1 MGDYEKTICEL
12 YDNCPSRYQIKAVAK
27 MYNIDPEEVERILKD
42 NGRELPKPGRKAKLT
57 TKKSD
62 PKEDPFENEKA
73 SVDAALEES
82 ENKNMQKNIP
92 EAVKNC
98 VSKRVD
104 DIDQL
109 IADYESKIAELEDY
123 INKLSQEYKVLADF
137 IKD

>member
-62 PKEDPFENEKA
+62 PKEDLFENEKA
-73 SVDAALEES
+73 SVDAALEEQA
-82 ENKNMQKNIP
+82 NNIFQKNIP

-104 DIDQL
+104 DIDQM
-109 IADYESKIAELEDY
+109 IADYEQKIAELEDY

-137 IKD
+137 IKE

>member
-12 YDNCPSRYQIKAVAK
+12 YDNCPSRYQIKSVAK
-27 MYNIDPEEVERILKD
+27 MYNIDPEEVERILTD
-42 NGRELPKPGRKAKLT
+42 NGRELPKPGRKKLST
-57 TKKSD
+57 TKSD
-62 PKEDPFENEKA
+62 PHEDPVEDKKSSN
-73 SVDAALEES
+73 DAALEEQA
-82 ENKNMQKNIP
+82 NNIFQKNIP

-109 IADYESKIAELEDY
+109 IADYEQKIAELEDY

-137 IKD
+137 IKE